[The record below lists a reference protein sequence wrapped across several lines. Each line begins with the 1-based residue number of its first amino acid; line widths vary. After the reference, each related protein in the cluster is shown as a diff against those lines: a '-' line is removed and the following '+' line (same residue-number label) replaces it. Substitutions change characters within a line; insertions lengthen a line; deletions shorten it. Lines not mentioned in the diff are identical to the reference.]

1 MFGVLGII
9 IYNQSIGGEHNAN
22 TRTNLCII
30 FDIAMPILIIVL
42 IMIIMFFVM

>member
-1 MFGVLGII
+1 MLTLGLICA
-9 IYNQSIGGEHNAN
+9 SF
-22 TRTNLCII
+22 